1 MKTLHIVA
9 VFIVTLFTA
18 APLAAEES
26 SKEELSKEEYLKEV
40 NKAFGQIY
48 EATNGKTLSAQL
60 VALEALSVEYKDNKP
75 VSNLLLQERGTA
87 YSLMGKHQQALNAFD
102 QHDPNPDE
110 LNTEVKN
117 LEIRDAV
124 TAIAEAAD
132 SYQVVMIN
140 EAHHV
145 PQHRVLTYRLLE
157 HLWDQGFRYFA
168 LEALSPDAE
177 NEIPNDYVH
186 KKAGFYTE
194 EPLFASLVHY
204 ARQLG
209 FQLVSYDYGSEIG
222 TGTEARERSAVKNLR
237 EKVFNSEPDAKMLIH
252 VGYSHINEDSWLA
265 HYLKE
270 AIKIDPLTINQT
282 DFTERS
288 HVKHEPKSYTWLIEN
303 HDFNKPV
310 ALTKP
315 DGSYWSP
322 TPEEYD
328 MTVIWPRTEYRL
340 NRPHW
345 ASLGRELMPVD
356 ISWCEQNFPCTIE
369 VYRVGNEDE
378 VPSDRIVIT
387 EPNVPTGIFI
397 SESSQLIKVTDTEG
411 KLIHTETL
419 PLEEPES

>member
-1 MKTLHIVA
+1 MKILHITA
-9 VFIVTLFTA
+9 IFISTLLTV
-18 APLAAEES
+18 APLQAEES

-40 NKAFGQIY
+40 NKAFGRIY

-75 VSNLLLQERGTA
+75 VSDLLLQERGTA
-87 YSLMGKHQQALNAFD
+87 YSLMGKHQQALYAFD

-110 LNTEVKN
+110 LVPAVKD
-117 LEIRDAV
+117 LETRDAV
-124 TAIAEAAD
+124 VAIAETARN
-132 SYQVVMIN
+132 YQVVMIN

-157 HLWDQGFRYFA
+157 QLWDQGFRYFA

-177 NEIPNDYVH
+177 NEIPKDYVH
-186 KKAGFYTE
+186 KKAGFYTK

-209 FQLVSYDYGSEIG
+209 FQLISYDYGSEIV

-237 EKVFNSEPDAKMLIH
+237 EKVFNSEPDAKLLIH
-252 VGYSHINEDSWLA
+252 VGYSHINEDGWLA

-270 AIKIDPLTINQT
+270 AIKIDPLTVNQT

-288 HVKHEPKSYTWLIEN
+288 HIKHEPESYTWLIEN
-303 HDFNKPV
+303 HDFNNPV
-310 ALTKP
+310 VLTEA
-315 DGSYWSP
+315 DDAFWSP
-322 TPEEYD
+322 TPAEYD
-328 MTVIWPRTEYRL
+328 ITVIWPRTEYRL
-340 NRPHW
+340 NRPKW
-345 ASLGRELMPVD
+345 ASLGQKLMPVD

-411 KLIHTETL
+411 KLINTETL